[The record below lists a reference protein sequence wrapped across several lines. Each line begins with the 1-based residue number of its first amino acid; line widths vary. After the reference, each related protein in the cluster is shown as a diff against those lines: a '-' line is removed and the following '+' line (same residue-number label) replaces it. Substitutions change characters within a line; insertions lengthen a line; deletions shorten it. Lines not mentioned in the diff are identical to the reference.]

1 MPKSYAQAKP
11 LTNNQ
16 LKKVNTFIELAL
28 EFNKTHNIFVRTSKE
43 EVMQK
48 DINDCSPIISLI
60 KPNNNIADLGSGGGF
75 PGILLSIT
83 KPDNKITLIESN
95 NKKCYF
101 LRTVI
106 DRLELK
112 NTEVINQTITKNNNL
127 EYFDVITARAFASIE
142 KIISLTQKNN
152 KKETEYILLK
162 GKEQKIKEELKLL
175 DQKKYRYE
183 IIKLDNENHERN
195 IVVIKNE

>member
-1 MPKSYAQAKP
+1 MPNSYTQAKT
-11 LTNNQ
+11 LTENQ

-28 EFNKTHNIFVRTSKE
+28 EFNKTHNIFVRTNKE
-43 EVMQK
+43 DVIQK
-48 DINDCSPIISLI
+48 DINDCLPIINLI
-60 KPNNNIADLGSGGGF
+60 KPNNNIADLGPGGGF

-83 KPDNKITLIESN
+83 KPGNKITLIESN

-106 DRLELK
+106 DKLELK

-127 EYFDVITARAFASIE
+127 ESFDVITARAFASIE
-142 KIISLTQKNN
+142 KIINLTQKNN

-183 IIKLDNENHERN
+183 IIKLDNENQERN